1 MMRHLVMAILLGA
14 ALGGSLAPGAMA
26 APEDLVIHGDST
38 GRGDGAQ
45 TRWPDRLLAVLGE
58 TRAVEN
64 LSRSRQDI
72 RRIVRGML
80 ALAPHDGVT
89 IVYDRRNAGETPE
102 AYIDYLK
109 QGVAALGSDRFLILP
124 QVPVSG
130 GHEDR
135 LTLEVLL
142 AINVLLRETFPD
154 NTFDA
159 ETEARLLEALS
170 GDETRSDRIHRNDV
184 GQQIEAEFIADWLRQ
199 RGW

>member
-1 MMRHLVMAILLGA
+1 MRHMMTALLLGA
-14 ALGGSLAPGAMA
+14 ILAGSLAPGGMA
-26 APEDLVIHGDST
+26 APTDLVIHGDST

-58 TRAVEN
+58 TRSIEN
-64 LSRSRQDI
+64 LSISRQDI
-72 RRIVRGML
+72 RRITRGML

-102 AYIDYLK
+102 AYLDYLR
-109 QGVAALGSDRFLILP
+109 QGVAALGSDRFLIMP

-170 GDETRSDRIHRNDV
+170 GDETRSDRVHRNDV

>member
-1 MMRHLVMAILLGA
+1 MMRQMAMTLLLGA
-14 ALGGSLAPGAMA
+14 MLGGGFAPGATA
-26 APEDLVIHGDST
+26 APTDLVIHGDST
-38 GRGDGAQ
+38 GKGDGAQ
-45 TRWPDRLLAVLGE
+45 TRWPTRLLAVLGE

-72 RRIVRGML
+72 RRITRGML

-89 IVYDRRNAGETPE
+89 ILYDRRNAGETPE

-142 AINVLLRETFPD
+142 AINVLLREAFPD
-154 NTFDA
+154 NSFDA

-170 GDETRSDRIHRNDV
+170 GDDTRSDRVHRNDI